1 MGEFADMAID
11 AMIDGQWGSSFGR
24 RRRRSAPII
33 KTCHH
38 CGEDDLRWQ
47 NVKGGGWRL
56 HTRDGKLHIC
66 KRGTAIE
73 TFMDQTRMD
82 EGD

>member
-11 AMIDGQWGSSFGR
+11 AMIDGRWSPFRHR
-24 RRRRSAPII
+24 RRRYPTI

-38 CGEDDLRWQ
+38 CGEGDLRWQ

-56 HTRDGKLHIC
+56 HTRSGKLHVC

-82 EGD
+82 EGA